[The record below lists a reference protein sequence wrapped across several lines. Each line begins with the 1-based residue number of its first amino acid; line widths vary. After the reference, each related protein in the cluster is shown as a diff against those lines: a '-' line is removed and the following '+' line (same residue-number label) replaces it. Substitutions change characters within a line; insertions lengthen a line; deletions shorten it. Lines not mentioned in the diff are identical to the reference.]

1 LSRRKIQQVLIG
13 LAQTLRT
20 VKMAEN
26 KLVAE
31 LRTNFGKGAARKLR
45 AAGKTPAVIYGHGSD
60 PRHITLPA
68 HEIAL
73 VLRHKNALIDLDIAG
88 SAQLVLVKSATKDV
102 VTQVIEH
109 IDLMEI
115 KKGERVH
122 VEVPVH
128 IVGESLS
135 GTTIDL
141 EHKTLKL
148 EVDATA
154 IPEYVEAV
162 FNKEGAGF
170 HLMAKD
176 IKIPA
181 GAKLDLEPDAL
192 VASVMVTAAGKNEE
206 PAAAEAAA
214 PAADAK
220 APEAKAE

>member
-1 LSRRKIQQVLIG
+1 
-13 LAQTLRT
+13 
-20 VKMAEN
+20 MAEN

-102 VTQVIEH
+102 VTHVIEH

-141 EHKTLKL
+141 EHKSLKL
-148 EVDATA
+148 EVDATT

-176 IKIPA
+176 IKIPS

-192 VASVMVTAAGKNEE
+192 IASVIITAAGKNEE
-206 PAAAEAAA
+206 PVVAEAAA
-214 PAADAK
+214 PAADTK

>member
-1 LSRRKIQQVLIG
+1 
-13 LAQTLRT
+13 
-20 VKMAEN
+20 MAEN

-31 LRTNFGKGAARKLR
+31 VRTNFGKGAARKFR

-88 SAQLVLVKSATKDV
+88 TPQLVLVKSATKDV
-102 VTQVIEH
+102 VTHIIEH
-109 IDLMEI
+109 VDLIEI
-115 KKGERVH
+115 NKGERVH

-128 IVGESLS
+128 VVGESLS

-170 HLMAKD
+170 HLLAKD
-176 IKIPA
+176 IKIPE
-181 GAKLDLEPDAL
+181 GAILDIAPDVL
-192 VASVMVTAAGKNEE
+192 VAGVVITAAGATEE
-206 PAAAEAAA
+206 PVAEPTDAEAAEAE
-214 PAADAK
+214 K
-220 APEAKAE
+220 ETEAKAE

>member
-1 LSRRKIQQVLIG
+1 
-13 LAQTLRT
+13 
-20 VKMAEN
+20 M
-26 KLVAE
+26 
-31 LRTNFGKGAARKLR
+31 RTNYGKCAARKFR
-45 AAGKTPAVIYGHGSD
+45 AAGKTPAVNNGHGSE

-68 HEIAL
+68 HEVAL

-88 SAQLVLVKSATKDV
+88 TPQLVLVKSATKDV

-109 IDLMEI
+109 VDLMEI
-115 KKGERVH
+115 TKGERVH

-128 IVGESLS
+128 VIGESLS

-154 IPEYVEAV
+154 IPEYVEAL

-170 HLMAKD
+170 HLLAKD

-181 GAKLDLEPDAL
+181 GATLDLSPDEL
-192 VASVMVTAAGKNEE
+192 VASVVVTAAGKTEE
-206 PAAAEAAA
+206 PAAAAAEA
-214 PAADAK
+214 
-220 APEAKAE
+220 APEAAKASDSKAE

>member
-1 LSRRKIQQVLIG
+1 
-13 LAQTLRT
+13 
-20 VKMAEN
+20 MAEN

-88 SAQLVLVKSATKDV
+88 SPQLVLVKSATKDV

-181 GAKLDLEPDAL
+181 GAKLDLEPGEL
-192 VASVMVTAAGKNEE
+192 VASVIITAAGKNEE

>member
-1 LSRRKIQQVLIG
+1 
-13 LAQTLRT
+13 
-20 VKMAEN
+20 MADN

-109 IDLMEI
+109 IDLLEI

-170 HLMAKD
+170 HLLAKD
-176 IKIPA
+176 IKIPS

-206 PAAAEAAA
+206 PVAAEAAA

-220 APEAKAE
+220 AGEAKAGDAKAE

>member
-1 LSRRKIQQVLIG
+1 
-13 LAQTLRT
+13 
-20 VKMAEN
+20 MAEN

-31 LRTNFGKGAARKLR
+31 VRTNFGKGAARKFR

-73 VLRHKNALIDLDIAG
+73 VLRHKNAMIDLDIAG
-88 SAQLVLVKSATKDV
+88 TPQLVLVKSATKDV
-102 VTQVIEH
+102 VTHIIEH
-109 IDLMEI
+109 VDLIEI

-128 IVGESLS
+128 VVGESLS

-170 HLMAKD
+170 HLLAKD
-176 IKIPA
+176 IKIPE
-181 GAKLDLEPDAL
+181 GAILDIAPDVL
-192 VASVMVTAAGKNEE
+192 VAGVVITAAGATEE
-206 PAAAEAAA
+206 PVAEPTDAEAAEAE
-214 PAADAK
+214 K
-220 APEAKAE
+220 ETEAKAE

>member
-1 LSRRKIQQVLIG
+1 
-13 LAQTLRT
+13 
-20 VKMAEN
+20 MADN

-31 LRTNFGKGAARKLR
+31 LRSNFGKGAARKLR
-45 AAGKTPAVIYGHGSD
+45 AAGKTPAVIYGHGSE

-73 VLRHKNALIDLDIAG
+73 VLRHKNALINLDIAG
-88 SAQLVLVKSATKDV
+88 SPQLVLVKSATKDV
-102 VTQVIEH
+102 VTMVIEH
-109 IDLMEI
+109 VDLMEI
-115 KKGERVH
+115 RSGERVH

-128 IVGESLS
+128 VVGESLS

-162 FNKEGAGF
+162 FNKQGAGF
-170 HLMAKD
+170 HLLAKD
-176 IKIPA
+176 IVIPA
-181 GAKLDLEPDAL
+181 GAKLDLAPDEL
-192 VASVMVTAAGKNEE
+192 VASVIITAAGKNEE
-206 PAAAEAAA
+206 PEAVVAVDA
-214 PAADAK
+214 QAADK

>member
-1 LSRRKIQQVLIG
+1 
-13 LAQTLRT
+13 
-20 VKMAEN
+20 MAEN

-31 LRTNFGKGAARKLR
+31 VRTNFGKGAARKFR

-88 SAQLVLVKSATKDV
+88 TPQLVLVKSATKDV
-102 VTQVIEH
+102 VTQTIEH
-109 IDLMEI
+109 VDLMEI

-128 IVGESLS
+128 VIGESLS

-154 IPEYVEAV
+154 IPEYVEAI

-170 HLMAKD
+170 HLLAKD
-176 IKIPA
+176 IKIPE
-181 GAKLDLEPDAL
+181 GAILDIAPDVL
-192 VASVMVTAAGKNEE
+192 VAAVVITAAGATEE
-206 PAAAEAAA
+206 PVAA
-214 PAADAK
+214 PAEGESPEAEK
-220 APEAKAE
+220 ETEAKAE

>member
-1 LSRRKIQQVLIG
+1 MSENQMSAVFRKS
-13 LAQTLRT
+13 
-20 VKMAEN
+20 
-26 KLVAE
+26 
-31 LRTNFGKGAARKLR
+31 FGKGAARKDR
-45 AAGKTPAVIYGHGSD
+45 AAGRTPAVIYGHGSE

-73 VLRHKNALIDLDIAG
+73 VLRHKNALIDLDIEG
-88 SAQLVLVKSATKDV
+88 TKQLVLVKSASKDV

-109 IDLMEI
+109 VDLIEI

-148 EVDATA
+148 EVDATT

-170 HLMAKD
+170 HLLAKD
-176 IKIPA
+176 IKLPA
-181 GAKLDLEPDAL
+181 GAKLDLEPEEL
-192 VASVMVTAAGKNEE
+192 VASVVATAAGKTEDSSS
-206 PAAAEAAA
+206 AEVAEA
-214 PAADAK
+214 PAA
-220 APEAKAE
+220 EAKAE

>member
-1 LSRRKIQQVLIG
+1 
-13 LAQTLRT
+13 
-20 VKMAEN
+20 MAEN

-31 LRTNFGKGAARKLR
+31 VRTNFGKGAARKFR

-88 SAQLVLVKSATKDV
+88 TPQLVLVKSATKDV
-102 VTQVIEH
+102 VTHIIEH
-109 IDLMEI
+109 VDLIEI

-128 IVGESLS
+128 VVGESLS

-170 HLMAKD
+170 HLLAKD
-176 IKIPA
+176 IKIPE
-181 GAKLDLEPDAL
+181 GAILDIAPDVL
-192 VASVMVTAAGKNEE
+192 VAGVVITAAGATEE
-206 PAAAEAAA
+206 PVAEPTDAEAAEAE
-214 PAADAK
+214 K
-220 APEAKAE
+220 

>member
-1 LSRRKIQQVLIG
+1 
-13 LAQTLRT
+13 
-20 VKMAEN
+20 MADN

-109 IDLMEI
+109 IDLLEI

-128 IVGESLS
+128 VVGESLS

-181 GAKLDLEPDAL
+181 GAKLDLEPDSL
-192 VASVMVTAAGKNEE
+192 VASVIVTAAGKNEE
-206 PAAAEAAA
+206 PVAAEAAA

-220 APEAKAE
+220 AGEAKAGDAKAGDAKAE

>member
-1 LSRRKIQQVLIG
+1 
-13 LAQTLRT
+13 
-20 VKMAEN
+20 MAEN

-176 IKIPA
+176 ITIPA

-192 VASVMVTAAGKNEE
+192 IASVIITAAGKNEE
-206 PAAAEAAA
+206 PVAAEAEA
-214 PAADAK
+214 PAADAA
-220 APEAKAE
+220 APEVKAE

>member
-1 LSRRKIQQVLIG
+1 
-13 LAQTLRT
+13 
-20 VKMAEN
+20 MAEN

-88 SAQLVLVKSATKDV
+88 SPQLVLVKSATKDV

-176 IKIPA
+176 ITIPA

-192 VASVMVTAAGKNEE
+192 IASVIITAAGKNEE
-206 PAAAEAAA
+206 PVAAEAEA
-214 PAADAK
+214 PAADAA

>member
-1 LSRRKIQQVLIG
+1 MSENMLSAQLRKS
-13 LAQTLRT
+13 
-20 VKMAEN
+20 
-26 KLVAE
+26 
-31 LRTNFGKGAARKLR
+31 FGKGAARKLR
-45 AAGKTPAVIYGHGSD
+45 AAGKTPAVIYGHGSE

-68 HEIAL
+68 HEVAL
-73 VLRHKNALIDLDIAG
+73 VLRHKNALIQLDIEG
-88 SAQLVLVKSATKDV
+88 TAQLVLVKSATKDV

-115 KKGERVH
+115 QKGERVH
-122 VEVPVH
+122 VEIPVH

-148 EVDATA
+148 EVDATS

-170 HLMAKD
+170 HLLAKD

-181 GAKLDLEPDAL
+181 GAKLELGPDEL
-192 VASVMVTAAGKNEE
+192 VASVIITAAGKNEE
-206 PAAAEAAA
+206 TPAPEAAA
-214 PAADAK
+214 AAKPA
-220 APEAKAE
+220 EG

>member
-1 LSRRKIQQVLIG
+1 
-13 LAQTLRT
+13 
-20 VKMAEN
+20 MAEN

-31 LRTNFGKGAARKLR
+31 VRTNFGKGAARKFR

-88 SAQLVLVKSATKDV
+88 TPQLVLVKSATKDV
-102 VTQVIEH
+102 VTHIIEH
-109 IDLMEI
+109 VDLIEI

-128 IVGESLS
+128 VVGESLS

-170 HLMAKD
+170 HLLAKD
-176 IKIPA
+176 IKIPE
-181 GAKLDLEPDAL
+181 GAILDIAPDVL
-192 VASVMVTAAGKNEE
+192 VAGVVITAAGATEE
-206 PAAAEAAA
+206 PVAEPTDAEAAEAE
-214 PAADAK
+214 K
-220 APEAKAE
+220 ETEAKAE

>member
-1 LSRRKIQQVLIG
+1 MS
-13 LAQTLRT
+13 
-20 VKMAEN
+20 EN
-26 KLVAE
+26 KLPAE
-31 LRTNFGKGAARKLR
+31 VRKSFGKGAARKLR
-45 AAGKTPAVIYGHGSD
+45 AAGKTPAVIYGHGSE

-68 HEIAL
+68 HDIAL
-73 VLRHKNALIDLDIAG
+73 VLRHKNALIDLDIEG
-88 SAQLVLVKSATKDV
+88 SQQLVLVKSASKDV

-109 IDLMEI
+109 VDLMEI

-128 IVGESLS
+128 VVGESLS

-148 EVDATA
+148 EVDATT

-170 HLMAKD
+170 HLLAKD

-181 GAKLDLEPDAL
+181 GAKLDLAPDEL
-192 VASVMVTAAGKNEE
+192 VASVVITAAGKTEE
-206 PAAAEAAA
+206 PVAAAPEAAA
-214 PAADAK
+214 PA
-220 APEAKAE
+220 EAKAE

>member
-1 LSRRKIQQVLIG
+1 
-13 LAQTLRT
+13 
-20 VKMAEN
+20 MAEN

-31 LRTNFGKGAARKLR
+31 VRTNFGKGAARKFR

-68 HEIAL
+68 HQIAL

-88 SAQLVLVKSATKDV
+88 TPQLVLVKSATKDV
-102 VTQVIEH
+102 VTHTIEH
-109 IDLMEI
+109 VDLIEI
-115 KKGERVH
+115 KKGERVN

-128 IVGESLS
+128 VVGESLS

-170 HLMAKD
+170 HLLAKD
-176 IKIPA
+176 IKIPE
-181 GAKLDLEPDAL
+181 GAILDVAPDVL
-192 VASVMVTAAGKNEE
+192 VAAVVITAAGATEE
-206 PAAAEAAA
+206 PAAEPTDAEAA
-214 PAADAK
+214 
-220 APEAKAE
+220 EAEKETEDKAE

>member
-1 LSRRKIQQVLIG
+1 
-13 LAQTLRT
+13 
-20 VKMAEN
+20 MAEN

-31 LRTNFGKGAARKLR
+31 VRTNFGKGAARKFR

-88 SAQLVLVKSATKDV
+88 TPQLVLVKSATKDV
-102 VTQVIEH
+102 VTHIIEH
-109 IDLMEI
+109 VDLIEI

-122 VEVPVH
+122 AEVPVH
-128 IVGESLS
+128 VVGESLS

-170 HLMAKD
+170 HLLAKD
-176 IKIPA
+176 IKIPE
-181 GAKLDLEPDAL
+181 GAILDIAPDVL
-192 VASVMVTAAGKNEE
+192 VAGVVITAAGATEE
-206 PAAAEAAA
+206 PVAEPTDAEAAEAE
-214 PAADAK
+214 K
-220 APEAKAE
+220 ETEAKAE

>member
-1 LSRRKIQQVLIG
+1 
-13 LAQTLRT
+13 
-20 VKMAEN
+20 MAEN

-73 VLRHKNALIDLDIAG
+73 VLRHKNALIGLDIAG
-88 SAQLVLVKSATKDV
+88 SPQLVLVKSATKDV

-170 HLMAKD
+170 HLLAKD

-181 GAKLDLEPDAL
+181 GAKLDLEPEEL
-192 VASVMVTAAGKNEE
+192 VASVMITAAGKNEE

-220 APEAKAE
+220 ASEAKAE

>member
-1 LSRRKIQQVLIG
+1 
-13 LAQTLRT
+13 
-20 VKMAEN
+20 MADN

-31 LRTNFGKGAARKLR
+31 LRSNFGKGAARKLR
-45 AAGKTPAVIYGHGSD
+45 AAGKTPAVIYGHGSE

-73 VLRHKNALIDLDIAG
+73 VLRHKNALINLDIAG
-88 SAQLVLVKSATKDV
+88 SPQLVLVKSATKDV
-102 VTQVIEH
+102 VTMVIEH
-109 IDLMEI
+109 VDLMEI
-115 KKGERVH
+115 KSGERVH

-128 IVGESLS
+128 VVGESLS

-162 FNKEGAGF
+162 FNKQGAGF
-170 HLMAKD
+170 HLLAKD
-176 IKIPA
+176 IVIPA
-181 GAKLDLEPDAL
+181 GAKLDLAPDEL
-192 VASVMVTAAGKNEE
+192 VASVIITAAGKNEE
-206 PAAAEAAA
+206 PEAVVAVDA
-214 PAADAK
+214 QAADK

>member
-1 LSRRKIQQVLIG
+1 
-13 LAQTLRT
+13 
-20 VKMAEN
+20 MAEN

-128 IVGESLS
+128 ILGESLS

-176 IKIPA
+176 ITIPA

-192 VASVMVTAAGKNEE
+192 IASVIITAAGKNEE
-206 PAAAEAAA
+206 PVAAEAEA
-214 PAADAK
+214 PAADAA

>member
-1 LSRRKIQQVLIG
+1 
-13 LAQTLRT
+13 
-20 VKMAEN
+20 MAEN

-128 IVGESLS
+128 VVGESLS

-176 IKIPA
+176 ITIPA

-192 VASVMVTAAGKNEE
+192 IASVIITAAGKNEE
-206 PAAAEAAA
+206 PVAAEAEA
-214 PAADAK
+214 PAADAA

>member
-1 LSRRKIQQVLIG
+1 
-13 LAQTLRT
+13 
-20 VKMAEN
+20 MAEN

-31 LRTNFGKGAARKLR
+31 VRTNFGKGAARKFR

-88 SAQLVLVKSATKDV
+88 TPQLVLVKSATKDV
-102 VTQVIEH
+102 VTHIIEH
-109 IDLMEI
+109 VDLIEI

-128 IVGESLS
+128 VVGESLS

-170 HLMAKD
+170 HLLAKD
-176 IKIPA
+176 IKIPE
-181 GAKLDLEPDAL
+181 GAILDIAPDVL
-192 VASVMVTAAGKNEE
+192 VAGVVITAAGATEE
-206 PAAAEAAA
+206 PVAEPTDAEAAEAE
-214 PAADAK
+214 K
-220 APEAKAE
+220 ETEAKA

>member
-1 LSRRKIQQVLIG
+1 
-13 LAQTLRT
+13 
-20 VKMAEN
+20 MAEN

-31 LRTNFGKGAARKLR
+31 VRTNFCKGAARKFR

-88 SAQLVLVKSATKDV
+88 TPQLVLVKSATKDV
-102 VTQVIEH
+102 VTHIIEH
-109 IDLMEI
+109 VDLIEI

-128 IVGESLS
+128 VVGESLS

-170 HLMAKD
+170 HLLAKD
-176 IKIPA
+176 IKIPE
-181 GAKLDLEPDAL
+181 GAILDIAPDVL
-192 VASVMVTAAGKNEE
+192 VAGVVITAAGATEE
-206 PAAAEAAA
+206 PVAEPTDAEAAEAE
-214 PAADAK
+214 K
-220 APEAKAE
+220 ETEAKAE